1 MFLHR
6 PSLFLIC
13 LLSIS
18 LLASQS
24 GEEQD
29 GSSHYSI
36 LVDVSKTRE
45 PVSKYIYGQFI
56 EHLGR
61 CIYGGIWAEMLEDR
75 KFFYP
80 LTGDP
85 QPWKLITPGPSS
97 WEGSGIPYQVLTK
110 SPWLVAG
117 EGGTVRM
124 SPVDSFV
131 GEHTPEVV
139 LPGNG
144 QPYGISQGRL
154 GLIKGSEYSG
164 RVFLSGETEAAP
176 VEISLVWGRNPGD
189 RQTFRVERLT
199 ARFQKVEFRLTAD
212 VTVNDGY
219 LEIVGRGRGAFRIG
233 AVSLMPADNVDG
245 FRRDTLALMKELNAP
260 IYRWPGG
267 NFVSGYDWKDGI
279 GDRDRRPPRK
289 NPAWR
294 GIEPNDVGIHEFIAL
309 CRHLDAEPL
318 IVVNSGLG
326 DLDSAVEEVAYVN
339 GSAKSSMGKLRS
351 AHGHPEPFQVEW
363 WGIGNEMYGDWQL
376 GHMPLE
382 EYVKKH
388 NRFAEA
394 IMRESPSARLVA
406 VGSAGDW
413 SKEMLRGCADS
424 MELISEHF
432 YVQDRENLIEHVAL
446 VPDQIRTI
454 VDAHRG
460 YRRELPSLADRNIQ
474 ISMDEYNY
482 WYGGFIYGELGTRYY
497 LRDALGIAA
506 GIHEFIRN
514 SDMVFM
520 ANYAQTVNVIGCIK
534 TTKTAAEF
542 ATTGLVLKMY
552 RNHFGELPVHVQGQ
566 TGALDVVAAWT
577 KDRSSL
583 TIAVVNP
590 TAEEKG
596 LAVTLV
602 DFDLPQEAERWVI
615 TGPDG
620 MAFNEPGKPRQ
631 VDITREDVNLASG
644 EVRVPP
650 VSIAIYVL
658 STTPAAL

>member
-1 MFLHR
+1 
-6 PSLFLIC
+6 
-13 LLSIS
+13 
-18 LLASQS
+18 
-24 GEEQD
+24 
-29 GSSHYSI
+29 
-36 LVDVSKTRE
+36 
-45 PVSKYIYGQFI
+45 
-56 EHLGR
+56 
-61 CIYGGIWAEMLEDR
+61 
-75 KFFYP
+75 
-80 LTGDP
+80 
-85 QPWKLITPGPSS
+85 
-97 WEGSGIPYQVLTK
+97 
-110 SPWLVAG
+110 
-117 EGGTVRM
+117 
-124 SPVDSFV
+124 
-131 GEHTPEVV
+131 
-139 LPGNG
+139 
-144 QPYGISQGRL
+144 
-154 GLIKGSEYSG
+154 
-164 RVFLSGETEAAP
+164 
-176 VEISLVWGRNPGD
+176 
-189 RQTFRVERLT
+189 
-199 ARFQKVEFRLTAD
+199 
-212 VTVNDGY
+212 
-219 LEIVGRGRGAFRIG
+219 
-233 AVSLMPADNVDG
+233 
-245 FRRDTLALMKELNAP
+245 
-260 IYRWPGG
+260 
-267 NFVSGYDWKDGI
+267 
-279 GDRDRRPPRK
+279 
-289 NPAWR
+289 
-294 GIEPNDVGIHEFIAL
+294 
-309 CRHLDAEPL
+309 
-318 IVVNSGLG
+318 
-326 DLDSAVEEVAYVN
+326 
-339 GSAKSSMGKLRS
+339 
-351 AHGHPEPFQVEW
+351 
-363 WGIGNEMYGDWQL
+363 
-376 GHMPLE
+376 MPLE